1 MAAVLSALLPVERLV
16 EPVRTSGVL
25 DQLAA
30 RGMSDEAVAIAKL
43 AGHWLSFGTPLML
56 AAIPAAALMTL
67 PRAVFARLELGLLS
81 GTPGLAGLQSMVA
94 GFTAGRLGQGGT
106 AGVM

>member
-16 EPVRTSGVL
+16 EPDRTSGVL

-43 AGHWLSFGTPLML
+43 AGHWLRFWPPLML
-56 AAIPAAALMTL
+56 AAIPAAALMKL
-67 PRAVFARLELGLLS
+67 PRDVFARLELAMLI
-81 GTPGLAGLQSMVA
+81 GTPGPAISTARRGGQAGCHL
-94 GFTAGRLGQGGT
+94 
-106 AGVM
+106 